1 MKKTVGR
8 EKRRKLGILRSKL
21 ENMPPFAEE
30 SRMMMMKIQKK
41 LWVSLVLVLF
51 ILEGLAPR
59 VYADIRP
66 TAQTVTSGRQPETGS
81 EAPLLPVADPEG
93 AAPPEVT
100 EPAHDPTTYTQ
111 DDFFTQK
118 TLKGIYSSADLYFFV
133 PTYWDVK
140 YVYAQ
145 LQYDVSQLLEG
156 KASSIT
162 LSVNGVPIQSYR
174 LEYNNGSPQILYVKI
189 PISEIRTGFNSL
201 TISAYARLF
210 DEEGCVDDA
219 SDANWLRIYDTSH
232 IRSGYE
238 AKDPEHRISY
248 YPYPFMSTYNP
259 TGKGLTIA
267 VSDQAANGEVAAAMN
282 LMADLSSDAKV
293 KNEIEVS
300 LLSDVANKNTTRTI
314 LVSTYD
320 NLPQEYK
327 NLVGKAP
334 DSTGNATVTFTDD
347 SQGRPLLIITSMD
360 EDSLIEASNMLMD
373 ENRVKQESGQTA
385 VIEKGSGQIA
395 VNAGKQSDMM
405 VGNYTLEDI
414 MGSGLMFVGPF
425 HQDNYVYLPV
435 TGDYVLSEGG
445 KIALKFRYSEN
456 LDFTRSL
463 VTVSWGEI
471 PIASKRLS
479 KENASGDELNFEIP
493 GDILG
498 TAASSIKVSFDLE
511 IADLICTPRQSDM
524 PWAYVSKEST
534 LFLPPSNGINLSF
547 DVKGSP
553 FRNQGKFNQ
562 VMLVIPDKPSGDELN
577 LLGQVVAMYGS
588 GIKPYGSL
596 IVRKGSEFQKDDGDY
611 NIITVGTFLDNS
623 LITQINDSLSFHY
636 TPDGTGF
643 ESNEQLILSRD
654 YAGQI
659 GILQLIKSPF
669 ALNRGLLAVTGC
681 SSESI
686 SHVQEYLR
694 QSKKRDELKKD
705 CVIIAPDSSITAF
718 QFIQGTAANAE
729 PAPME
734 KLVQNKR
741 SVIFTI
747 VATSAMSMMLVAVII
762 ILLRIRMYRKRDE

>member
-1 MKKTVGR
+1 
-8 EKRRKLGILRSKL
+8 
-21 ENMPPFAEE
+21 
-30 SRMMMMKIQKK
+30 MMKIQKK

-66 TAQTVTSGRQPETGS
+66 TAQTVTSGRQPETES

-93 AAPPEVT
+93 AAIPEVT

-232 IRSGYE
+232 IRRGYE

-282 LMADLSSDAKV
+282 LMADLSSDTKV

-347 SQGRPLLIITSMD
+347 SQGRPLLIITSME

-373 ENRVKQESGQTA
+373 ENRVKQENGQTA

-405 VGNYTLEDI
+405 AGNYTLEDI

-562 VMLVIPDKPSGDELN
+562 VMLVVPDKPSGDELN

-596 IVRKGSEFQKDDGDY
+596 LVRKGSEFQKEDGDY

-623 LITQINDSLSFHY
+623 LIAQINDSLSFHY

-659 GILQLIKSPF
+659 GIMQLIKSPF
-669 ALNRGLLAVTGC
+669 SLNRGLLAVTGC

-686 SHVQEYLR
+686 SRVQEYLR
-694 QSKKRDELKKD
+694 QSKKRDELTKD

-747 VATSAMSMMLVAVII
+747 VATSAMSLILVAVII